1 MKKNKPQ
8 TNLLENLANTL
19 TVEILFVCDLKA
31 WSKTMGNLYPEWNCH
46 APSLQYFIES
56 EWLGLEGSSRII
68 KFQPT

>member
-31 WSKTMGNLYPEWNCH
+31 WSKTMENLYPEWNCH
-46 APSLQYFIES
+46 ALSLQYFIES
-56 EWLGLEGSSRII
+56 EWLRLERSSRII
-68 KFQPT
+68 KFQTP